1 MARAFG
7 SERRKVKS
15 KPFRLHGPLF
25 LRIPKAFAA
34 CILSA
39 SALATMG
46 ASILFHPA
54 ISFGPLYMMACAF
67 GAWLVGS
74 RFAACLLAYIAFVEI
89 ASGHIHLEDFHS
101 ATDSINFA
109 IKIGAVI
116 AIILLFGVAREAL
129 EIEWKFARID
139 PLTGAL
145 SRKAFFEAVAA
156 NNGGIGEEVLI
167 FADVNDLKRMNDDF
181 GHDAGDAALRD
192 CAARIKGAI
201 RKGDLFARLGGDEF
215 VILCRVQDRSAAE
228 VLAQRIDGAVNRGP
242 KLDEGIQLSCS
253 VGVLVLPEGSVAI
266 DEELRQADKLMYL
279 AKRQNVG
286 AVMAVYAD
294 GKLQHLRPL
303 ETHAYSSEQILEDHR
318 TSKLDAVA

>member
-1 MARAFG
+1 
-7 SERRKVKS
+7 
-15 KPFRLHGPLF
+15 
-25 LRIPKAFAA
+25 
-34 CILSA
+34 
-39 SALATMG
+39 
-46 ASILFHPA
+46 
-54 ISFGPLYMMACAF
+54 
-67 GAWLVGS
+67 
-74 RFAACLLAYIAFVEI
+74 LLAYIAFVEI
-89 ASGHIHLEDFHS
+89 ATGHIYLEDFQS

-109 IKIGAVI
+109 IKIGAAI
-116 AIILLFGVAREAL
+116 AIILLLGVAREAL

-156 NNGGIGEEVLI
+156 NNGGNGEEVLI

-242 KLDEGIQLSCS
+242 KHEGIQLSCS
-253 VGVLVLPEGSVAI
+253 VGVLALPEGSAAI

-303 ETHAYSSEQILEDHR
+303 ETNAYSSEQILEDHR